1 MNPTALQYPASIIVF
16 TDSGSAWHVIIG
28 AVAGLAPSPWN
39 LSAAAMFA
47 GYEVSKLGSGESAER
62 TGGKFVEFGI
72 GLVLAGLLRW
82 AGGSL

>member
-1 MNPTALQYPASIIVF
+1 MNTLPYPARIVVF
-16 TDSGSAWHVIIG
+16 SDSGSAWHVLIG
-28 AVAGLAPSPWN
+28 AVAGFAPSPWN
-39 LSAAAMFA
+39 LSAAVMFT
-47 GYEVSKLGSGESAER
+47 GYEVSKLGSGETPER